1 MRLDKLV
8 SESLP
13 CSRLEAK
20 KIILSGRVLVNGE
33 VCKKAANKITDDQE
47 VIFTGTGIGTGSGS
61 AGQNRQLSR
70 KLYRQTARYI
80 VINKPSGFICST
92 HDEAYPSALNLIDVI
107 NKSKLHF
114 AGRLDQDT
122 TGLVLISDDGQWTH
136 RVTSPKYKQVKTYRI
151 LLDTPLTEQAIES
164 LENGVL
170 LKDSEKLTKPATVNI
185 LQPLE
190 VELIITE
197 GRYHQV
203 KRMIAAVGSHVESLH
218 RISVGHVTIAH
229 DLEIGCWR
237 YLTSSEKDLF

>member
-13 CSRLEAK
+13 CSRLNAK
-20 KIILSGRVLVNGE
+20 KIILSGGVLVNGV
-33 VCKKAANKITDDQE
+33 VCKKAASKITDDQE
-47 VIFTGTGIGTGSGS
+47 VIFTGTGS
-61 AGQNRQLSR
+61 AGKNRQLSR
-70 KLYRQTARYI
+70 RLCRQTARYI
-80 VINKPSGFICST
+80 ILNKPSGYICANQ
-92 HDEAYPSALNLIDVI
+92 DEGYPSALNLIDVI

-136 RVTSPKYKQVKTYRI
+136 RVTSPKYKQAKTYRI
-151 LLDTPLTEQAIES
+151 LLDTPLSEQAIES

-170 LKDSEKLTKPATVNI
+170 LKDSEKLTKTATVNI
-185 LQPLE
+185 LQPLDI
-190 VELIITE
+190 ELKITE

-203 KRMIAAVGSHVESLH
+203 KRMIAAVGNHVVSLH

-229 DLEIGCWR
+229 NLELGSWR
-237 YLTSSEKDLF
+237 YLTPSEKDLF